1 MELKDV
7 YDLDEVLELFDELTD
22 LGVDLN
28 DPDIQET
35 TLIELVKM
43 SNRLRS

>member
-1 MELKDV
+1 MEHKDV

-43 SNRLRS
+43 SNRMRV

>member
-1 MELKDV
+1 MEIKDV
-7 YDLDEVLELFDELTD
+7 YTREEVFELFEELED

-28 DPDIQET
+28 DLALQM
-35 TLIELVKM
+35 TLSELVKM

>member
-1 MELKDV
+1 MEHKDI
-7 YDLDEVLELFDELTD
+7 YTLEEVLDLFDELTD

-43 SNRLRS
+43 SNRMRT